1 MLPGQGRVAFLLQQ
15 EVCYRTYH
23 LVRCCANRVSRVTLR
38 LADVALQGAII
49 VGLGSIQCL
58 LSPTIFT
65 ESYRLGRF
73 LFLHIKSYYP
83 KPSNHLRDHRYTG
96 LIRMKTPLL
105 GQAPIF
111 G

>member
-15 EVCYRTYH
+15 EVWYRTYH
-23 LVRCCANRVSRVTLR
+23 PVRCCANRVSRVTLR
-38 LADVALQGAII
+38 LADVALQGAIV
-49 VGLGSIQCL
+49 VGLGSIQYL
-58 LSPTIFT
+58 LSAITFT

-73 LFLHIKSYYP
+73 FILHIKSYYP

-96 LIRMKTPLL
+96 LIRMQAPLL
-105 GQAPIF
+105 GQAPVF